1 MDAIRVKLDFLDYLL
16 GSPHELVVFRLPQ
29 EVVEGKPTGYD
40 QLQTLVKLGGQVEE
54 LLVESLQIQIP
65 RGRIEYHVNL

>member
-16 GSPHELVVFRLPQ
+16 GSPHELVVFRLPK
-29 EVVEGKPTGYD
+29 EVVEGEPTGND
-40 QLQTLVKLGGQVEE
+40 QLQALVKLGGQVEE

-65 RGRIEYHVNL
+65 CGWIEYHVNL

>member
-1 MDAIRVKLDFLDYLL
+1 M
-16 GSPHELVVFRLPQ
+16 VVFRLPQ
-29 EVVEGKPTGYD
+29 EVMEGEPTGYD
-40 QLQTLVKLGGQVEE
+40 QLQALVKLGGQVEE

>member
-29 EVVEGKPTGYD
+29 EVMEREPTGYD
-40 QLQTLVKLGGQVEE
+40 ELQALVQLGGQVEE